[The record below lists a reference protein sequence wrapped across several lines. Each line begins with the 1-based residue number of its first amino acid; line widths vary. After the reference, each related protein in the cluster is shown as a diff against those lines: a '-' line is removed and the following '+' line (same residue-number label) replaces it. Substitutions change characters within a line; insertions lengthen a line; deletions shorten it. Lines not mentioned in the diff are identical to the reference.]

1 MPRFFSIIKILIKDK
16 LKIYNLMEKEFFKKK
31 LRIKYKFMMVNF
43 KMVKNMDVVFYQSKL
58 MINN

>member
-1 MPRFFSIIKILIKDK
+1 
-16 LKIYNLMEKEFFKKK
+16 MEKEFFKKK